1 MRGAGAR
8 TLERPTANVT
18 PANHFCLT
26 TPPVKHDRAAARS
39 ETARC
44 KSLDRRGGHGLCGG
58 TTDDVDEG
66 KALSEEQP
74 PLIIVLF
81 QGIPKDPQ
89 INRKKRL
96 LTVSH

>member
-1 MRGAGAR
+1 M
-8 TLERPTANVT
+8 
-18 PANHFCLT
+18 
-26 TPPVKHDRAAARS
+26 
-39 ETARC
+39 
-44 KSLDRRGGHGLCGG
+44 CGG